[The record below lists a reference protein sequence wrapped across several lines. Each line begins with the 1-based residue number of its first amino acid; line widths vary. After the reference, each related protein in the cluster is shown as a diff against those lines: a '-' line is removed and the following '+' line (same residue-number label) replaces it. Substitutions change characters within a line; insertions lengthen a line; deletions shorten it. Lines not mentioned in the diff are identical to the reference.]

1 MTATPAHPA
10 YESIADV
17 ETAAQKMHD
26 FFLTGATLDVDYRR
40 QALVKMKSASCPR

>member
-1 MTATPAHPA
+1 MTATPS

-17 ETAAQKMHD
+17 EAAAQKMRD

-40 QALVKMKSASCPR
+40 RRSRN